1 MTKDRMD
8 DEITK
13 KINMLKGEWD
23 IKGESIKSISGR
35 TRHEL
40 IGNGD
45 AICVY
50 LTEDGALNSRYVS
63 AGCIYL
69 SVPEEPIKIWY
80 YDRPTK
86 MATIREN
93 AAKACMEYINRKYGR
108 GSREDFK

>member
-1 MTKDRMD
+1 MR
-8 DEITK
+8 
-13 KINMLKGEWD
+13 
-23 IKGESIKSISGR
+23 GESVKSIAGR

-50 LTEDGALNSRYVS
+50 LTEDGALNSHYVS

-69 SVPEEPIKIWY
+69 SVPEEPIEVWY
-80 YDRPTK
+80 YDGPTK

-93 AAKACMEYINRKYGR
+93 AVKACKEYLNRKYGR
-108 GSREDFK
+108 CDIYD